1 MSQPCLYILCGL
13 PFVGK
18 STLAR
23 ELAGALEAIY
33 VEMDAINGE
42 RGLGLDG
49 KRISAADWDI
59 TYEETYRRIEQSL
72 GTGAPVVYEAGNF
85 TREQRDTVRA
95 IAEKC
100 GVPSQVI
107 YVDVPENVARAR
119 LQQNRKTLLRY
130 DVRDDDFALVA
141 DNFQPPTAQENVLRY
156 DQTVSVREWIR
167 RNFSFSC
174 KE

>member
-1 MSQPCLYILCGL
+1 
-13 PFVGK
+13 
-18 STLAR
+18 
-23 ELAGALEAIY
+23 
-33 VEMDAINGE
+33 
-42 RGLGLDG
+42 
-49 KRISAADWDI
+49 
-59 TYEETYRRIEQSL
+59 
-72 GTGAPVVYEAGNF
+72 
-85 TREQRDTVRA
+85 VRA

-141 DNFQPPTAQENVLRY
+141 DNFQPPTAEENVLRY

-167 RNFSFSC
+167 RNFSFAC